1 MDNPKLLERVLQI
14 CEDKTV
20 EHAFE
25 GVVEGYSPV
34 EPVAQEQFYRT
45 MAVRTEGG
53 TRLVHFSTEKRVPL
67 DVGDTVIVI
76 GKDGWRGET
85 SVLPMVLLHPK
96 DRYVLVSREIRSRTR
111 MESTLLGIPVVVTSV
126 MLILWLVSSLVY
138 WESSWVF
145 PYALVLSACLM
156 LAEFFVLELSKY
168 LKRPRLFQC
177 DEETWQELVKKVA
190 LKYSIRLSA

>member
-14 CEDKTV
+14 CEEKTV
-20 EHAFE
+20 EYAFE

-67 DVGDTVIVI
+67 DVGDTVIVL
-76 GKDGWRGET
+76 GKDGWRGEN
-85 SVLPMVLLHPK
+85 SVLPTVLLHPK
-96 DRYVLVSREIRSRTR
+96 NRYVLVSREIKNRTR
-111 MESTLLGIPVVVTSV
+111 MESTLLGLPVAATLV
-126 MLILWLVSSLVY
+126 MLIAWLVSSLIH

-145 PYALVLSACLM
+145 SYAMLLSAGVM
-156 LAEFFVLELSKY
+156 LVEFGVLELSKY

-190 LKYSIRLSA
+190 LNYSIRLSR